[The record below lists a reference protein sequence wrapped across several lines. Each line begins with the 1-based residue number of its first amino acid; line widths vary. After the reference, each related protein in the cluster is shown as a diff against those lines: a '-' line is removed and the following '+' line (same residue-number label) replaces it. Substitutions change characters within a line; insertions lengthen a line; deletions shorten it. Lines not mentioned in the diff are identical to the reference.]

1 MFFPSFAVFPLM
13 VMWERHV
20 AGMIIVPVSFGIA
33 IRSIPTLLF
42 WGFRLDLAKFDLIRV
57 LLF

>member
-1 MFFPSFAVFPLM
+1 MFFPSFAVFLLM

-42 WGFRLDLAKFDLIRV
+42 WGPVWIWQSLT
-57 LLF
+57 